1 MEAYASFVIGRNH
14 RISKGSLWTPSLCR
28 RLFIQRSP
36 IFISPVLSYQ
46 VRYLKKK
53 KMSQHFKTK
62 AGWPYWP
69 NDLQTP
75 FLKLWFYNAVNEQ
88 TQQTLP
94 LWLQYEDPKQR
105 IASSHKSWINS
116 YLEFSGWWH
125 RGFIS
130 TSSQGKFWS
139 GCRAPASSSAAGNG
153 FSIYVG
159 WTPIFI
165 IQLGLIKMFSISPGK
180 CKGLRR
186 GSEWWQWGPITFS
199 SLSCSC

>member
-1 MEAYASFVIGRNH
+1 
-14 RISKGSLWTPSLCR
+14 
-28 RLFIQRSP
+28 
-36 IFISPVLSYQ
+36 
-46 VRYLKKK
+46 
-53 KMSQHFKTK
+53 MSQHFKTK